1 MAYLDHAATT
11 PMLEEVIAAMSAT
24 MTRVGNPS
32 SLHTSGR
39 QARRTVEE
47 AREQLADALGARPS
61 EVIFTSGGTEAD
73 NLAVKGIFLARKAA
87 EPSRRRVLVSA
98 VEHHAV
104 LDSADWLVDHE
115 GAELVVLPV
124 DETGTVLPRTLSAA
138 IADDPAGVAVIS
150 VMWANNEV
158 GTVQPIAELAA
169 IAREHGI
176 PFHTDAVQAA
186 GVLPVSFAESGVD
199 AMTVTGHKLGGPYG
213 TGALLLGRAVA
224 CSPVLHGGGQE
235 RDVRSGTIDTPGVVG
250 FATATALAVSRRD
263 QTAARLTEL
272 RLALLAGIRQV
283 VPDAVLNGHPVRR
296 LPGNLHLSFA
306 GCEGD
311 SLLMLLDARG
321 IECSTGSA
329 CSAGVSQPSHV
340 LLAMGADQARARG
353 SLRLS
358 LGHTSTMTDV
368 HAVIEAIGPAVER
381 ARRAGMANGAGPS
394 GSSSAPQPADTD
406 VPGPA
411 WSSRIWPDGRDEGA
425 GRDERR
431 GRLGGRRGPR
441 GGCRL
446 GRHRRAPGAVPA
458 ARHVA
463 DRRPGLLLGGGF
475 PRRPPGRRRTG
486 YPVLRMGFRRALPG
500 RGDRRLRGRVPGR
513 QHPQPVPA
521 LQREDQVLRTA
532 GPGAR
537 ARLRRRGHR
546 PPRPAGRRACCPARW
561 TGPRISPTCWRC

>member
-32 SLHTSGR
+32 SLHSSGR

-73 NLAVKGIFLARKAA
+73 NLAVKGIFLARRA
-87 EPSRRRVLVSA
+87 EQPARRRVLVSA

-104 LDSADWLVDHE
+104 LDSADWLVQHE

-124 DETGTVLPRTLSAA
+124 DETGTVLPQTLSAA
-138 IADDPAGVAVIS
+138 IVDDPASVAVIS

-213 TGALLLGRAVA
+213 TGALLLGRTVA

-250 FATATALAVSRRD
+250 FATATALAVSRRE

-272 RLALLAGIRQV
+272 RLALLDGIRQV
-283 VPDAVLNGHPVRR
+283 VPDAVLNGHPTRR

-340 LLAMGADQARARG
+340 LLAMGADEARARG

-358 LGHTSTMTDV
+358 LGHTSSMADV
-368 HAVIEAIGPAVER
+368 QAVVEAIGPAVER
-381 ARRAGMANGAGPS
+381 ARRAGLANGS
-394 GSSSAPQPADTD
+394 T
-406 VPGPA
+406 VN
-411 WSSRIWPDGRDEGA
+411 
-425 GRDERR
+425 
-431 GRLGGRRGPR
+431 L
-441 GGCRL
+441 
-446 GRHRRAPGAVPA
+446 
-458 ARHVA
+458 
-463 DRRPGLLLGGGF
+463 
-475 PRRPPGRRRTG
+475 
-486 YPVLRMGFRRALPG
+486 
-500 RGDRRLRGRVPGR
+500 
-513 QHPQPVPA
+513 
-521 LQREDQVLRTA
+521 
-532 GPGAR
+532 
-537 ARLRRRGHR
+537 
-546 PPRPAGRRACCPARW
+546 
-561 TGPRISPTCWRC
+561 